1 MERISPTAGIIF
13 AIIAFLTMWLVLGSG
28 EKLVPQVP
36 TESSLD
42 PDFYMSGV
50 DSIQYDEAGKPR
62 YQLFANQMS
71 HFPHNDITEITL
83 PHIIIYR
90 ENGSPWRLSSLYGQ
104 ILPAGEAV
112 ELWEEVEVNYEPPD
126 DKFLKLA
133 TDSLRI
139 FPRKEYAETYQA
151 VMIESPRGTTSA
163 RGLQA
168 DLQTNRL
175 RLLAKVRGKYE
186 GKL

>member
-1 MERISPTAGIIF
+1 MEKISPTVGIVF
-13 AIIAFLTMWLVLGSG
+13 AVVAFIVLWLVLGRG
-28 EKLVPQVP
+28 EQLVPTTP
-36 TESSLD
+36 PETSLD

-50 DSIQYDEAGKPR
+50 DSIQYDETGQPR

-83 PHIIIYR
+83 PHIIIYNK
-90 ENGSPWRLSSLYGQ
+90 NGSPWRLSSLYGQ
-104 ILPAGEAV
+104 ILPAGDSV

-126 DKFLKLA
+126 DNYLKLS

-175 RLLAKVRGKYE
+175 RLLAKVRGQYE
-186 GKL
+186 GNL